1 MDQRPPKPRR
11 YPTMRPHVRR
21 PSKDPLQKHAAM
33 WRRPCTALATV
44 AKGKAAGT
52 GRSRRPGQPGQA
64 AQAKAARRPSTS
76 AATQHSTTSDCG
88 ATDLQALGKGSS
100 QTQAFYAAP
109 REDVAWKELGFGLT
123 TTDTKI
129 TSTTCPLGGEW
140 TSLHVQPYGPL
151 SLDPA
156 ATILNYGQG
165 IFEGMKAYRTARGR
179 IVLFRPQM
187 NAKRLASGAER
198 FVMPPVPEDLFL
210 AAVAEAVRAN
220 AEWVPPAGEGAFYL
234 RPMLFG
240 SGGKLGVA
248 ASPEFTFLV
257 YGAPVGQYFKV
268 GGARMRIETK
278 HQRAAPLGCGDVK
291 AAGNYAPCFAAQK
304 EARDAG
310 FSDIIYLDVTGK
322 NIEEAA
328 ASNFF
333 CVGQDGI
340 LRTPSLGTIL
350 PGVTRDSV
358 IQLAKGLAASG
369 AGPIQG
375 VEVGPVSVE
384 QAMGAREAF
393 VTGTGASIAP
403 IEHITLAAG
412 VTADFDFPGPA
423 TKLIQESLRKIQLE
437 EVPDEHGWP
446 WDPFSQQPV

>member
-64 AQAKAARRPSTS
+64 APPKAARRRGTS
-76 AATQHSTTSDCG
+76 AAARHSTTSDSG
-88 ATDLQALGKGSS
+88 VTDLRALGQEPSETPGS
-100 QTQAFYAAP
+100 YPAP
-109 REDVAWKELGFGLT
+109 REGVAWKEFGFGLT
-123 TTDTKI
+123 TTDTKVTI
-129 TSTTCPLGGEW
+129 TTCPPGGEW
-140 TSLHVQPYGPL
+140 MPLRVQPYGPL

-165 IFEGMKAYRTARGR
+165 IFEGLKAYRTSKGR
-179 IVLFRPQM
+179 IVVFRPQM
-187 NAKRLASGAER
+187 NAKRLAGGAER
-198 FVMPPVPEDLFL
+198 FLMPPVPEGLFL
-210 AAVAEAVRAN
+210 AALGWAVRAN
-220 AEWVPPAGEGAFYL
+220 AEWVPPAGDGAFYM
-234 RPMLFG
+234 RPLLFG
-240 SGGKLGVA
+240 SGGKLGVGP
-248 ASPEFTFLV
+248 STDFTFLV
-257 YGAPVGQYFKV
+257 YGAPVGQYFK
-268 GGARMRIETK
+268 GGARMRIEAK

-291 AAGNYAPCFAAQK
+291 AAGNYAPCFTLQK
-304 EARDAG
+304 EAKDAG

-437 EVPDEHGWP
+437 EVPDEHGWL
-446 WDPFSQQPV
+446 WDPFSQRPI